1 MTADFLYAFH
11 AFVQRIE
18 HDFNIR
24 TVTLIPLIT
33 LITQIMYVDTMLN
46 ILVLPI
52 FCYYVKFDC
61 KTSFSKIKKI
71 EQKVHRKITFGKK
84 YTPATLCR
92 RLFGF

>member
-1 MTADFLYAFH
+1 
-11 AFVQRIE
+11 
-18 HDFNIR
+18 
-24 TVTLIPLIT
+24 
-33 LITQIMYVDTMLN
+33 MLN